1 MTDRIALS
9 LSPTGANATRP
20 VRLSPELIRAHV
32 ARAHQLRS
40 DAIAC
45 FARQIRD
52 WLLRKAEAPRWGAC
66 DDERRCAPP
75 TAGLT
80 GERYF
85 GRDLSIALTPVSWR
99 HCMVRSSQ
107 PPRQGCCE
115 EI

>member
-20 VRLSPELIRAHV
+20 VRLSPELIKQHV

-52 WLLRKAEAPRWGAC
+52 WVLRRAEAPRWGAC
-66 DDERRCAPP
+66 EDA
-75 TAGLT
+75 
-80 GERYF
+80 
-85 GRDLSIALTPVSWR
+85 ALLRPAA
-99 HCMVRSSQ
+99 
-107 PPRQGCCE
+107 
-115 EI
+115 